1 MDTIE
6 IEKYLN
12 EIHPSLKFNVYAAN
26 RLPITIQVPAYI
38 ISNLDPDSKPG
49 SHWIAI
55 HIDKNRVG
63 QYFDS
68 YGRPPSG
75 YHRAFLK
82 RNSRLWGYNTKKIQD
97 DWTSFCGE
105 YCLMY
110 LYYKFHG
117 DTMRDFVNLF
127 GENTMN
133 NDIFLHNVFK
143 HTFNCYNI

>member
-1 MDTIE
+1 MDTQE
-6 IEKYLN
+6 IEKYLY
-12 EIHPSLKFNVYAAN
+12 EIHPNLKFNVYAAN
-26 RLPITIQVPAYI
+26 RLPITVEVPAYI

-55 HIDKNRVG
+55 HIDKNHIG

-75 YHRAFLK
+75 YHRTFLK
-82 RNSRLWGYNTKKIQD
+82 RNSHRWDFNAKKLQD

-110 LYYKFHG
+110 
-117 DTMRDFVNLF
+117 
-127 GENTMN
+127 
-133 NDIFLHNVFK
+133 
-143 HTFNCYNI
+143 